1 MVRVQA
7 FEVRRA
13 EVFPIHFYK
22 GAETELFPRMA
33 RMIADSEQ
41 SRIFYT
47 KVAKHREAPLER
59 CHQTQEQHRLEI
71 WCALT
76 PIASCASRPWCKKD
90 RDGSITYILFADIGW
105 NRAEQSR
112 IFYTKV
118 AKHREAPLEL
128 CHQTQEQHRL
138 EIWCALTPI
147 ASCASR
153 PWCKKDR
160 DGSIT
165 YILFADI
172 GWNRAE
178 TDFLH
183 QGRKAS
189 RSAVGTLPSNAMLRR
204 FDPFD
209 PFARLRAKEGSSAV
223 KPSKRYVFF
232 QLLVILCGYINLG
245 ITLTPF
251 P

>member
-59 CHQTQEQHRLEI
+59 
-71 WCALT
+71 
-76 PIASCASRPWCKKD
+76 
-90 RDGSITYILFADIGW
+90 
-105 NRAEQSR
+105 
-112 IFYTKV
+112 
-118 AKHREAPLEL
+118 